1 MLWLSK
7 ISSQSFTATTPRNA
21 STRENSWKPPIPS
34 NRSGFRRGPLKY
46 KKSIKAE
53 GKAYI
58 VLYACSLTRA
68 IYVELLTTLSAQEFI
83 SSLKRFIARKGRPQ
97 KIFSDNGKTFVA
109 AEKWSKTVQ
118 G

>member
-1 MLWLSK
+1 MV
-7 ISSQSFTATTPRNA
+7 
-21 STRENSWKPPIPS
+21 
-34 NRSGFRRGPLKY
+34 PLERTVGNHPFQAIGVDFAGVKY
-46 KKSIKAE
+46 KKSNKAE

-68 IYVELLTTLSAQEFI
+68 IYVELLATLSAQEFI

-109 AEKWSKTVQ
+109 AEKWLKT